1 LVLPHILD
9 EALVHKPHLPR
20 HDRYYGS
27 QEREALLAQS
37 VLQAHT
43 RGYRNHPHLAR
54 FKSIP
59 NPLLYIATYL
69 YFVFLEGNRR
79 GYRFDP
85 GKVVAYDPGVKRL
98 PVREGQLRYEMDQ
111 LLRKPAK
118 RCRAKMRELAGIKV
132 IEPHPLFS
140 MVIYR
145 YHPFTRRIFEK
156 VAPGLSDSMELIVTS
171 MHSGIHIDAL
181 CHMARRTRD
190 RSS

>member
-9 EALVHKPHLPR
+9 EALVYKPHLPR

-27 QEREALLAQS
+27 LERGAAGPERPPSPYEGVQES
-37 VLQAHT
+37 PT
-43 RGYRNHPHLAR
+43 SGR
-54 FKSIP
+54 FKSSP

-85 GKVVAYDPGVKRL
+85 GKIVAYDPGVKRL

-111 LLRKPAK
+111 LLRKLAK